1 MTYRAWVAVLFNICV
16 ATAYPADAQDKHAL
30 VQKLIEVTELS
41 NQIKVGAQTA
51 ATPVNQHRSGTPLA
65 TLITS

>member
-1 MTYRAWVAVLFNICV
+1 LPARPRKNFVFGRLFGSGFAGLGICFS
-16 ATAYPADAQDKHAL
+16 TAYPANGQDKHAL

-51 ATPVNQHRSGTPLA
+51 ATP
-65 TLITS
+65 IMD